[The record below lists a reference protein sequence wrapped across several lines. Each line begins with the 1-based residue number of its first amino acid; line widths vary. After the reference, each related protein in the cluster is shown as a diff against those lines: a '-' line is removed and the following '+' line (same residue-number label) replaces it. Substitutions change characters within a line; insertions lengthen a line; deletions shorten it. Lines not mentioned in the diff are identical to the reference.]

1 MDAKPVSGEPVSAKP
16 VGAEASERILV
27 VDDELGVREG
37 CRKILSS
44 EGYDVI
50 TAGDGKTGLEQFL
63 ERGPFSV
70 LLVDLQMPRMSG
82 LELMREVR
90 ARDEDIVCI
99 IITAHATIDTAV
111 EGTRQGAYSF
121 IPKPFTADELLLA
134 IKNGLEKRALT
145 LSAKRLLAEREK
157 RLLELASERSK
168 SNTIITCM
176 TDGILVV
183 NMEKLVVLRNDAAAR
198 ILSQCARNE
207 IPFPLAEIH
216 NTDVQEILQLI
227 IDSPGG
233 PMILSREIPL
243 GKETYMVNASPVIE
257 PGGVTS
263 GAVAVFSDITALKK
277 LETAKSMFVSMVAH
291 EVKSP
296 LAATEGWLN
305 LILSGMLVKNPEEE
319 RHMIQRSLLRVRTLR
334 GMVNELLNLTA
345 IQTGNFTLKRT
356 PVDMGAIL
364 KDVAA
369 AYAERA
375 AEKRITVSVCDAPTP
390 CGPAP
395 LVLADR
401 EALSIVFSNLV
412 ENAIKYG
419 REGGRVEV
427 SMGCAGIYAT
437 VSVRDDG
444 IGMSP
449 AEKAKVFEEFYRAR
463 NELTASIPGTGLGLS
478 LVKRLAELHQGT
490 VAVESAPGAGSV
502 FTVSIPFL
510 QA

>member
-1 MDAKPVSGEPVSAKP
+1 MSAQAP
-16 VGAEASERILV
+16 ERILV

-50 TAGDGKTGLEQFL
+50 TAGDGKAGLEQFL

-90 ARDEDIVCI
+90 VRDEDMVCI

-121 IPKPFTADELLLA
+121 IPKPFTADELLLS

-145 LSAKRLLAEREK
+145 LSAKHLLAERER

-168 SNTIITCM
+168 STTIISCM
-176 TDGILVV
+176 TDGILVI
-183 NMEKLVVLRNDAAAR
+183 NTEKLVVLRNAAAAR
-198 ILSQCARNE
+198 ILPGCAQKE
-207 IPFPLAEIH
+207 IPFPLAELQ
-216 NTDVQEILQLI
+216 NADVQEILELI
-227 IDSPGG
+227 IDSTGG
-233 PMILSREIPL
+233 PMILSREIAL

-257 PGGVTS
+257 PGGQTS
-263 GAVAVFSDITALKK
+263 GAVAVFSDITTLKK

-345 IQTGNFTLKRT
+345 IQTGNFTLKRL
-356 PVDMGAIL
+356 PVDVAVVL
-364 KDVAA
+364 KEVAA

-375 AEKRITVSVCDAPTP
+375 AEKRITLSVCAGDGEADQ
-390 CGPAP
+390 AEN
-395 LVLADR
+395 VLADR
-401 EALSIVFSNLV
+401 EAISIVFSNLV

-419 REGGRVEV
+419 RDEGHVEARVGR
-427 SMGCAGIYAT
+427 SGIYAT
-437 VSVRDDG
+437 VSVKDDG
-444 IGMSP
+444 IGMS
-449 AEKAKVFEEFYRAR
+449 AADREKVFEEFYRAR

-478 LVKRLAELHQGT
+478 LVKRLTELHQGT
-490 VAVESAPGAGSV
+490 VTVESALGQGSV
-502 FTVSIPFL
+502 FTVSLPLL
-510 QA
+510 QT

>member
-1 MDAKPVSGEPVSAKP
+1 VSTQAPD
-16 VGAEASERILV
+16 RILV

-44 EGYDVI
+44 EGYDVV
-50 TAGDGKTGLEQFL
+50 TAGDGKAGLEQFL

-90 ARDEDIVCI
+90 SRDEDVVCI

-121 IPKPFTADELLLA
+121 IPKPFTADELLLS
-134 IKNGLEKRALT
+134 IKNGLEKRVLT
-145 LSAKRLLAEREK
+145 MNAKHLLQEREG

-168 SNTIITCM
+168 SNTIISCM
-176 TDGILVV
+176 MDGILVI

-198 ILSQCARNE
+198 ILPDCARKE
-207 IPFPLAEIH
+207 IPFPLAELQ
-216 NTDVQEILQLI
+216 NADVQEILQLI
-227 IDSPGG
+227 IGSSGG
-233 PMILSREIPL
+233 PMILSREIAL

-257 PGGVTS
+257 PGGETS

-305 LILSGMLVKNPEEE
+305 LILSGMLVKNPQEE
-319 RHMIQRSLLRVRTLR
+319 RHMIERSLLRVRTLR

-356 PVDMGAIL
+356 PVELAGVL
-364 KDVAA
+364 QEVVA

-375 AEKRITVSVCDAPTP
+375 AERRIAVSVQGDHDA
-390 CGPAP
+390 A
-395 LVLADR
+395 VLADK

-419 REGGRVEV
+419 REDGRVEIRLGT
-427 SMGCAGIYAT
+427 SGMYAT
-437 VSVRDDG
+437 VSVKDNG
-444 IGMSP
+444 IGMSGQDR
-449 AEKAKVFEEFYRAR
+449 EKVFDEFYRAR

-490 VAVESAPGAGSV
+490 VCLESTPGEGST
-502 FTVSIPFL
+502 FTVSLPL
-510 QA
+510 MRG